1 MSARFPD
8 GFLWGAATAAYQIE
22 GAVHEG
28 NRGVSIWDTFC
39 RQPGRIRD
47 GSSGDVACD
56 HYHRF
61 RDDIALMKELGLR
74 AYRFSIAWPRI
85 YPFGSGAVNEEGLR
99 FYDELVDALL
109 DAGIEPMAT
118 LYHWDLP
125 QSLQDQG
132 GWANRETARH
142 YATYARTMF
151 DRLGDRVAKWV
162 THNEP
167 IVFAEF
173 GHLRGFMPPGFR
185 DHAITARV
193 IHHQFLGHGLAMRQF
208 RESGKRGLIGLT
220 NANTSYEPID
230 DSPEA
235 MRALE
240 LARDFG
246 SRLYHGPLFGRGY
259 PGSVLKYYA
268 ERGAP
273 FPIEPGDMNLIAEP
287 MDFLGLNL
295 YSRAVI
301 QPDDSAIGYHNAP
314 PTLPVQPM
322 GYEEAPHALGD
333 YVRWVSNEYDNPVI
347 YVTENGSGDEDG
359 PKDEMLDD
367 QTRVRLLR
375 GFMEGLSGA
384 IAGGADV
391 RGYYV
396 WSLMDNFE
404 WGFGYTK
411 RFGIV
416 YTDYETQERIPKASA
431 RFYSDVIRD
440 NGFA

>member
-1 MSARFPD
+1 MPARFPD

-22 GAVHEG
+22 GAVQED

-39 RQPGRIRD
+39 RQPGKVQ
-47 GSSGDVACD
+47 GGVSGDIACD

-61 RDDIALMKELGLR
+61 RDDIALMKDLGLQG
-74 AYRFSIAWPRI
+74 YRFSIAWPRI
-85 YPFGSGAVNEEGLR
+85 YPFGSGAVNEAGLA
-99 FYDELVDALL
+99 FYDRLVDALL

-125 QSLQDQG
+125 QALQDQG
-132 GWANRETARH
+132 GWANRETAKH
-142 YATYARTMF
+142 FATYARTMF
-151 DRLGDRVAKWV
+151 DRLGGRVAKWV

-167 IVFAEF
+167 IVVANFS
-173 GHLRGFMPPGFR
+173 HLQGFLAPGIR
-185 DHAITARV
+185 SHAINARV
-193 IHHQFLGHGLAMRQF
+193 IHHLHLAHGFAMREF
-208 RESGKRGLIGLT
+208 RDSRQPGLIGLT

-230 DSPEA
+230 ESPEA
-235 MRALE
+235 QVALE
-240 LARDFG
+240 LARDMN
-246 SRLYHGPLFGRGY
+246 SRVFHGPLFGRGY
-259 PGSVLKYYA
+259 PASALKFYA

-273 FPIEPGDMNLIAEP
+273 FPIEPGDMDIIAEP

-301 QPDDSAIGYHNAP
+301 QPDNTALGYRNAP
-314 PTLPVQPM
+314 PTLPLQPM

-333 YVRWVSNEYDNPVI
+333 YVRWVSKEYGNPVI

-359 PKDEMLDD
+359 AKAEMLDD
-367 QTRVRLLR
+367 QTRIRLLR
-375 GFMEGLSGA
+375 GFMEGLADA
-384 IAGGADV
+384 IAEGADV

-396 WSLMDNFE
+396 WSLLDNFE
-404 WGFGYTK
+404 WAYGYSK

-431 RFYSDVIRD
+431 KFYSKVIKN